1 MKIIIGITILLLFK
15 HFCLSLLSF
24 KGTISNSDLT
34 KNMNFTESELK
45 EFMCNVII
53 NKDIASSRYIHSIK
67 KNYEQPKVL
76 PIMFNLKSYD
86 VLNSCNIIRGSKLP
100 LESLQKYADLILL
113 DPAYK
118 IIGFFYSTL
127 IIILASVSIMYI
139 IFSVIYYYISKKN
152 GEDNEIYITEIV

>member
-1 MKIIIGITILLLFK
+1 MLIFNCITILLLFIN
-15 HFCLSLLSF
+15 FGMSLKTY
-24 KGTISNSDLT
+24 KGTISNSVLT

-118 IIGFFYSTL
+118 MIGLFYNML
-127 IIILASVSIMYI
+127 IIMLASISIVYI
-139 IFSVIYYYISKKN
+139 IFSVICDYISKKN